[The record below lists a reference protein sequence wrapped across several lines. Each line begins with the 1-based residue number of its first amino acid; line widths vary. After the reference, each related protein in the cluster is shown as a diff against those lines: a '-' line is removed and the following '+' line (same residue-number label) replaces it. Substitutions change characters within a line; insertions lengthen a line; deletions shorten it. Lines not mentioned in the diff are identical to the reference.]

1 MFLLGMI
8 TSQQLQAGPL
18 GPKDVTV
25 NLQMLDSQMFRKE
38 NYGLKIFMIAAVT
51 VCFFLVIIYLL
62 FIIA

>member
-1 MFLLGMI
+1 MFLLGTI
-8 TSQQLQAGPL
+8 TSQAGPL

-38 NYGLKIFMIAAVT
+38 SYRLKIFMIAAVT